1 MGGLCPDPSAWH
13 RRFAVVSLCALL
25 LSVYANHFRNGFHFD
40 DGHAIVDNIYV
51 RDVRHIP
58 RYFTDATTF
67 SVLPLNQSYRPLL
80 QTTFA
85 IDYWIGGGYNSAV
98 FQIDTFV
105 WYLLLLGVMAALF
118 RTITR
123 DAWVTLVAVA
133 IFALH
138 PVSAETVNYIVQR
151 GDLISTLGVVAA
163 LGVYARWPSQR
174 QRGWYFVPLVCAALV
189 KPPALVFPAL
199 LTAYVWM
206 FEPRVRV
213 LRAIA
218 PSIAVTVALGWW
230 LSHNTPPTA
239 TTGASDAAAYLWTQ
253 PFVVLRYFSMF
264 FAPVGLSADNDWPL
278 LSGPSDPRVVA
289 GLLFVVVL
297 IAATWR
303 FSQDEATKP
312 VAFGIIWFIVALLPT
327 SLTPLAEVANDHR
340 MFFPFVG
347 LSLAVTQAAA
357 LAKRMVVPAAREAAV
372 ATVVIA
378 VLIAE
383 AAGVYARNEVW
394 RSDEALWRD
403 VIRKS
408 PRNGRGWMNYGLTLM
423 RQGDYVGSIAAFE
436 RALPLTPNYHLLYV
450 NLGIALGQL
459 GRAAEAEGHFLRA
472 VSLEPADWRS
482 HVWYAQWLAR
492 VGRGPD
498 ALAHA
503 RIALELNPADIEA
516 IPIEQSVIAFADTPE
531 YFLARSLAQY
541 QMRRFRECIASA
553 RQALA
558 LRPSYAE
565 AMNNIAAAH
574 NALGEWDAGIAAGE
588 EALRLNPSLQ
598 IALNNVK
605 FAREQKLQQA
615 R

>member
-1 MGGLCPDPSAWH
+1 M
-13 RRFAVVSLCALL
+13 SLCTLL
-25 LSVYANHFRNGFHFD
+25 VSAYSNHFRNGFHFD
-40 DGHAIVDNIYV
+40 DGHAIVDNMYV
-51 RDVRHIP
+51 RDMRHIP

-85 IDYWIGGGYNSAV
+85 IDYWIGGYNPVV
-98 FQIDTFV
+98 FQVDTFG
-105 WYLLLLGVMAALF
+105 WYLLLLGSMAALF
-118 RTITR
+118 KTITR
-123 DAWVTLVAVA
+123 DSWVTLVAVA

-174 QRGWYFVPLVCAALV
+174 RRGWYLVPFVCAGLA

-199 LTAYVWM
+199 LAAYVWM
-206 FEPRVRV
+206 FEPRARV
-213 LRAIA
+213 QRAIA
-218 PSIAVTVALGWW
+218 PSVGVMVALGWW
-230 LSHNTPPTA
+230 LSRNTPGTA
-239 TTGASDAAAYLWTQ
+239 TTGASDAAGYLWTQ
-253 PFVVLRYFSMF
+253 PFAVLRYFSMF
-264 FAPVGLSADNDWPL
+264 FAPLGLSADNDWPL
-278 LSGPSDPRVVA
+278 LSGPSDPRVLA

-297 IAATWR
+297 IAGSWR
-303 FSQDEATKP
+303 FSQHDATRP
-312 VAFGIIWFIVALLPT
+312 LAFGIIWFIVALLPT

-347 LSLAVTQAAA
+347 LSLAVTEAAA
-357 LAKRMVVPAAREAAV
+357 LLKRAIVPAARDAAV
-372 ATVVIA
+372 AVVVIA
-378 VLIAE
+378 VLMAE

-394 RSDEALWRD
+394 RSDQLLWRD
-403 VIRKS
+403 VTQKS
-408 PRNGRGWMNYGLTLM
+408 PLNGRGWMNYGLTLM

-459 GRAAEAEGHFLRA
+459 GRAGEAEGHFLRA
-472 VSLEPADWRS
+472 VSLAPADWRS
-482 HVWYAQWLAR
+482 HVWYAQWLAM

-503 RIALELNPADIEA
+503 RLARELNPSDLEA
-516 IPIEQSVIAFADTPE
+516 VPIEQSVIRFAGTPE
-531 YFLARSLAQY
+531 YFLAQY

-598 IALNNVK
+598 IALNNVNY
-605 FAREQKLQQA
+605 ARAQKLQQA